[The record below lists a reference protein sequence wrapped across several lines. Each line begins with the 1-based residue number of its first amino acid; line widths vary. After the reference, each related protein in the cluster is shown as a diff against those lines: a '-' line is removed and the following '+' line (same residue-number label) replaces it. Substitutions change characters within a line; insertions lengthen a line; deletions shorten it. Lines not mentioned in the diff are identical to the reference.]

1 MCRRGGEQIEGRTSL
16 KGDDMS
22 GTLGEYIVGK
32 LHALLRYPFQFADL
46 ALSPQLEGLIVEGVG
61 VVCARRQI
69 SQLQGADALERTLGS
84 RDEREG
90 FFAAFISADAQ
101 GNLSIGASDRH
112 GGIRSV
118 GIGA

>member
-69 SQLQGADALERTLGS
+69 SQLQ
-84 RDEREG
+84 
-90 FFAAFISADAQ
+90 SADAQ
-101 GNLSIGASDRH
+101 GDLSIGASDRH